1 MGVFVDAFEWLTDP
15 PNWSGSFGVPARLI
29 EHVLIS
35 VQSTLLAAAVALPL
49 GMYIGHRRR
58 FEFIAVSVGNI
69 GRALPSF
76 GIIGFLFPI
85 TLDWPGDI
93 GYWATFIAM
102 VLLAI
107 PPLLTNTY
115 VGVKGVDPDTVEA
128 ARGMG
133 MTEFDVLKRLE
144 VPLAVPLIVA
154 GLRTATVQ
162 VVATATLWAVAGGG
176 GLGRFIVDAIALGES
191 GRDQLVGGAILVA
204 GLAFLT
210 ELLFGLTE
218 RIVAPR
224 LSSSAKRP
232 RGRTQAT
239 PAV

>member
-15 PNWSGSFGVPARLI
+15 ANWSGSFGIPTRLV
-29 EHVLIS
+29 EHILIS

-58 FEFIAVSVGNI
+58 FEFLAVSVGNI

-128 ARGMG
+128 ATGMG
-133 MTEFDVLKRLE
+133 MTEWDVLRRLE
-144 VPLAVPLIVA
+144 IPLAVPLIVA

-176 GLGRFIVDAIALGES
+176 GLGRYIVDAISLGES
-191 GRDQLVGGAILVA
+191 ARDQLVGGAILVA

-210 ELLFGLTE
+210 EVLFGVAE
-218 RIVAPR
+218 RIASPR
-224 LSSSAKRP
+224 VSSSKRKK
-232 RGRTQAT
+232 RAGAQAS